1 VKAFRVNIAVPFVGG
16 GPVEG
21 AVAEAIDLNFAGP
34 YVGVESL
41 EVVFV
46 DQTEL
51 KSLVSKRISKDAT
64 TMDTNISLTVRPD
77 GEESNHT
84 GADEAQQDEDSHNEI
99 VPSCALHGL
108 VAEPWLLIFSNE
120 PIALEYVLGA
130 AHC

>member
-1 VKAFRVNIAVPFVGG
+1 MQTLCVDIAVLLIGR
-16 GPVEG
+16 GPIEG
-21 AVAEAIDLNFAGP
+21 AVTEAIDLNFAGP

-108 VAEPWLLIFSNE
+108 VAEPWFLIVANE
-120 PIALEYVLGA
+120 PVALEHVFGA
-130 AHC
+130 ACC